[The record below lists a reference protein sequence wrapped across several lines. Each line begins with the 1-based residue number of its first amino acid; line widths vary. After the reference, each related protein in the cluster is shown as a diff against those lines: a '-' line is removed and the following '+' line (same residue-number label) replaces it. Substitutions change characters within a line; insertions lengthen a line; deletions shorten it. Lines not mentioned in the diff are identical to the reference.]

1 MTKHNSLHCRL
12 LGDLQKLL
20 KSSQALVL
28 NRILQSINLI
38 LWEICK
44 ITTWV
49 FFFLILYNSSF
60 SLFLFCH
67 TRNQICV
74 LKWFL
79 QISPTLLGFVK
90 KNASKRQRD
99 KVKYEK
105 IDSISNHESEVGS
118 PQKTNDH
125 GCRECILWAVKY
137 AYRAYYDL
145 FIFLANMGH
154 IIFYFFLSGNY
165 ARTFDQIT
173 DRKTSQLSQPFWN
186 VWNLRYSLSS
196 S

>member
-1 MTKHNSLHCRL
+1 MRN
-12 LGDLQKLL
+12 LQNYHLSFFSFL
-20 KSSQALVL
+20 FSTIQ
-28 NRILQSINLI
+28 
-38 LWEICK
+38 
-44 ITTWV
+44 V
-49 FFFLILYNSSF
+49 FLS
-60 SLFLFCH
+60 LFCH

-125 GCRECILWAVKY
+125 GCRECILWAIKY

-154 IIFYFFLSGNY
+154 IIFYNFLIG
-165 ARTFDQIT
+165 
-173 DRKTSQLSQPFWN
+173 QLCKNIWSDY
-186 VWNLRYSLSS
+186 R
-196 S
+196 